1 VNRSTRPA
9 SSRWAFVV
17 LTAAALALAG
27 CGRKGGL
34 DLPPQPSAQPLA
46 GTTAPA
52 VDPDSQSA
60 ASKGA
65 SIFAPSSGVDDG
77 PPTAAKGRKK
87 PFLLDPLL
95 D

>member
-1 VNRSTRPA
+1 MNRSIRPA

-17 LTAAALALAG
+17 LTVSALALAG

-34 DLPPQPSAQPLA
+34 DLPPQSSAQPLA
-46 GTTAPA
+46 SSAAAAPTEE
-52 VDPDSQSA
+52 SQSA
-60 ASKGA
+60 ANKG
-65 SIFAPSSGVDDG
+65 SSLFAPSSGVDDA
-77 PPTAAKGRKK
+77 PPAATKGRKK